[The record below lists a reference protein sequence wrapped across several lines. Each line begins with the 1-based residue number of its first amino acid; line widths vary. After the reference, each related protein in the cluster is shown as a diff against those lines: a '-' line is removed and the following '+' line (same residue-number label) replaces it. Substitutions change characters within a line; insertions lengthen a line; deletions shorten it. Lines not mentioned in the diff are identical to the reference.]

1 MSLWNHARAGIAY
14 LLLFLNTLVLVI
26 PLYALTLLKI
36 LIPWQPVQVRL
47 ARMLVWIAELWCGIN
62 NGIIKVVSR
71 PRWHLELDAELRR
84 DQWYLVTANH
94 QSWADILILQ
104 RFFNRRIPLLKFFL
118 KQELIRV
125 PLLGQAWWA
134 LDFPFMKRYSRAE
147 LERNPELRGKDVETT
162 RKACE
167 KFAYFPT
174 SVMNFFEGTRLTR
187 AKQQSQQSPFRH
199 LLRPRAGGTAFTLN
213 AMGGTLKQLLDV
225 TIIYP
230 PGTPRTLSAFL
241 GGAVRDIRVIIR
253 ERAIPEW
260 TWQGDYEN
268 DPDFRARM
276 QEWINGIWEEKDA
289 LIEARLQASASSTD
303 AGDSSRA

>member
-47 ARMLVWIAELWCGIN
+47 ARMLVWIAELWCSIN
-62 NGIIKVVSR
+62 NGIIALISR
-71 PRWHLELDAELRR
+71 PRWHLEIDAELRR
-84 DQWYLVTANH
+84 DRWYLVTANH

-104 RFFNRRIPLLKFFL
+104 RFCNRRIPLLKFFL

-134 LDFPFMKRYSRAE
+134 LDFPFMKRYSKAE

-213 AMGGTLKQLLDV
+213 AMGGTLKRLLDV

-253 ERAIPEW
+253 ERTIPEW

-276 QEWINGIWEEKDA
+276 QEWINGIWEEKDT
-289 LIEARLQASASSTD
+289 LIEARLRASASTAD
-303 AGDSSRA
+303 AGQGPA